1 MLRLL
6 VWLSRFR
13 HRRGYGVH
21 SPFAYGFITDVV
33 YNRGEYYAYAEL
45 REQRKAKAQRDI
57 ENPSLREKD
66 DRLLFRL
73 INFAAP
79 RTALIYGPDARH
91 SLPYLQAGRRHCQFF
106 TDETCSPTSA
116 IKVSEEEIKV
126 PSQAIE
132 AFSSEK
138 PLDFFYTTATPQW
151 PDLFARAIALA
162 SPTACFVVH
171 GIHHSRR
178 DLQSWRTLTVD
189 PRVRVTFDLYDFG
202 IAFFHPRLQKQ
213 DYTVCYY

>member
-1 MLRLL
+1 MRFL

-21 SPFAYGFITDVV
+21 SPFAFGFITDVV

-45 REQRKAKAQRDI
+45 KEQRSIIIKESSAKRGKASAKRL
-57 ENPSLREKD
+57 LREKD

-79 RTALIYGPDARH
+79 STALVIGPAARL
-91 SLPYLQAGRRHCQFF
+91 SLPYLKAGRRHCQFL
-106 TDETCSPTSA
+106 TDATEA
-116 IKVSEEEIKV
+116 LSEQTPI
-126 PSQAIE
+126 
-132 AFSSEK
+132 
-138 PLDFFYTTATPQW
+138 DFFYTTASPQW
-151 PDLFARAIALA
+151 SALFARATALA

-171 GIHHSRR
+171 GIHRTRR
-178 DLQSWRTLTVD
+178 DLQAWRTLTAD
-189 PRVRVTFDLYDFG
+189 SRIRVTFDLYDFG
-202 IAFFHPRLQKQ
+202 IAFFHPHLQKQ